1 MMTPAFQIVLGLLF
15 IAGGGFVVLQ
25 GLRAK
30 AKFEAAQKPLPGFFK
45 VAFIVHA
52 AIALIGVF
60 LIIKS
65 LMAMAGGT

>member
-1 MMTPAFQIVLGLLF
+1 MTPAFQIVIGLLL
-15 IAGGGFVVLQ
+15 IAGGGFVVVQ

-52 AIALIGVF
+52 AIALIGLLLVA
-60 LIIKS
+60 KS
-65 LMAMAGGT
+65 LIAMAGA